1 MKTKEIKNQALESLT
16 NNWPRAIAIISII
29 LCMHII
35 FSFGEA
41 AVYSYLTTVGAVS
54 ANENIFS
61 GNIYLIILSLTRI
74 LLGFVIISPAISGAV
89 WWFIHCV
96 KGHNNSVT
104 TLFVCYENNR
114 VYLKTVFLHLV
125 TGLIGL
131 GLFLPS
137 GICVYAAYRFIQYS
151 YARGANNTMQVIIIT
166 CFFILTLCFFV
177 LGILISLRFILSNY
191 LFVLNPDLP
200 IKQILSSSFRIMKKY
215 RKDLLVLIL
224 SFAGWLIPGFFIF
237 PLFFIVPYYAM
248 SITVF
253 MNRVIDEASQYEE
266 DLLIRKNT
274 RNILRQKQEY

>member
-16 NNWPRAIAIISII
+16 NNWPRAITIISII
-29 LCMHII
+29 LCIHII
-35 FSFGEA
+35 FSLGEA
-41 AVYSYLTTVGAVS
+41 AVYSYFTTVGAVS
-54 ANENIFS
+54 LNENIFS
-61 GNIYLIILSLTRI
+61 GNIFLIILSLTRI

-96 KGHNNSVT
+96 KGHNNSVS

-125 TGLIGL
+125 LSLIAI

-137 GICVYAAYRFIQYS
+137 SICVYAAYRTVQAS
-151 YARGANNTMQVIIIT
+151 YASGANNTIQVILIT

-224 SFAGWLIPGFFIF
+224 SFSGWIIPGLFIF
-237 PLFFIVPYYAM
+237 PLFFIAPYYAM

-253 MNRVIDEASQYEE
+253 MNRVIDEASQYDEN
-266 DLLIRKNT
+266 LLIRKNT
-274 RNILRQKQEY
+274 QKFLRQKQEY